1 MALMVVAFLAAWL
14 LLVFTSSSL
23 LSPALLLTPSL
34 QEADETTRESRI
46 RHGII
51 VDSSSSRNVSP
62 DQPDLPPIVQLSPG
76 TFKYVLVKAQKTTS
90 LPKQQTTLWFV
101 KSASP
106 QECGGP
112 YHRFVAKDL
121 VQRLK
126 SLGWHTVV
134 TGGGRIQYDVV
145 QRHAVVYGYSN
156 RYGKGDHVLAAQLI
170 AQHTDIK
177 AVYDLSDGL
186 Y

>member
-1 MALMVVAFLAAWL
+1 M
-14 LLVFTSSSL
+14 
-23 LSPALLLTPSL
+23 
-34 QEADETTRESRI
+34 
-46 RHGII
+46 
-51 VDSSSSRNVSP
+51 
-62 DQPDLPPIVQLSPG
+62 
-76 TFKYVLVKAQKTTS
+76 
-90 LPKQQTTLWFV
+90 
-101 KSASP
+101 
-106 QECGGP
+106 
-112 YHRFVAKDL
+112 
-121 VQRLK
+121 QRLK

-134 TGGGRIQYDVV
+134 TGGGRIQYDAV